1 MVSHSGK
8 ATRAFTA
15 SHSIFDGYSEVRSM
29 ECSRPL
35 PTKPVCLL
43 LSSLGIGQRTEGD

>member
-15 SHSIFDGYSEVRSM
+15 SHSIFDGYSEVCSM

-35 PTKPVCLL
+35 PGCLL
-43 LSSLGIGQRTEGD
+43 LSSLGIGQRTEGGS

>member
-1 MVSHSGK
+1 MVGRSGK

-15 SHSIFDGYSEVRSM
+15 SHSIFYDYSEICSL

-35 PTKPVCLL
+35 PTRSVCLL